1 MIHLILKSNEETR
14 HLGRCL
20 AELLRAGDIILLAG
34 DLGAGKT
41 TLVKAVCSGLGM
53 DERHVTSPT
62 FAIIHEYRDVRPP
75 VCHADIYR
83 LGPGADTRET
93 GLQEYFNG
101 DWAVMIEWGGYMDEA
116 ITQDTLR
123 IEMRWLNEGARDVL
137 IEGTG
142 ESWGTRLPAM
152 ERCLAEAHIVLSSWD
167 AFAQDTVLQAF

>member
-1 MIHLILKSNEETR
+1 MIRLILKSNEETR

-20 AELLRAGDIILLAG
+20 AKLLRAGDVILLTG

-62 FAIIHEYRDVRPP
+62 FAIIHEYRDARPP

-101 DWAVMIEWGGYMDEA
+101 DWAVMIEWSEYLHDA
-116 ITQDTLR
+116 ITDA
-123 IEMRWLNEGARDVL
+123 IKIDMKWVDENVRDVL

-142 ESWGTRLPAM
+142 ESWGTRLPIM
-152 ERCLAEAHIVLSSWD
+152 EQCLAEAHIVLSSRN
-167 AFAQDTVLQAF
+167 AFAQNTVL